1 MFGLL
6 PNRGHCKEFYIIMLG
21 NQLQMKPIL
30 ASLLLFTAMS
40 VQAQEFTSPITSLKS
55 LQAYASSHRAAYILD
70 TMNLPLVDDF
80 SRPDL
85 WPSPSIWTDNHVFIN
100 TDLAISPP
108 TLGVA
113 TFDGLNA
120 AGRAYDTVPS
130 SRGVADQ
137 LTSQAVNLQN
147 LSVADSVYLSFFWQP
162 AGHGEQPESTDS
174 LAVEFWG
181 SDSIWH
187 VVWSQRGT
195 SYLPFRQQLCGLLH
209 PRYFHSGFRF
219 RFSAFGS
226 LTGLVDL
233 WHIDYVKLAR
243 ARNSTDTVYTD
254 VAIKERPNSPISPL
268 RRVPYR
274 QLLSAP
280 GNFPISP
287 ISLPVTNLG
296 LVDRNMAHS
305 YTCIDAADN
314 SLVQSA
320 PTQIISPFTA
330 LSSRTIDYP
339 SFAIPVRNTDSLNLD
354 FTYIIQANPDD
365 WRANDTLRTRLSLW
379 NDYAYDDGTAETGY
393 GINLLGASIAY
404 KFYVAT
410 PDTLRGVWMY
420 FIEAAESASRELF
433 NLKVWSRIGE
443 NNLAGSETLLTQ
455 MERQKPRYADSLGVF
470 VFYPL
475 DTPVLVRDSFYVGWQ
490 QLSTRLL
497 NIGLDRNSPVQGVKW
512 TSVQGTWQ
520 PSSIPGSWMIR
531 PVLADSLSFPTAI
544 HSIPD
549 VRTALF
555 YPNPTNGMMR
565 IRWDLL
571 HDAENQEHP
580 LFQFRIKDIG
590 GRIVAEQSIHR
601 SQQPEVIEIASGL
614 YIAELTQRDRIVN
627 IQKILIQP

>member
-1 MFGLL
+1 MDS
-6 PNRGHCKEFYIIMLG
+6 
-21 NQLQMKPIL
+21 IL
-30 ASLLLFTAMS
+30 KTAYRHLS
-40 VQAQEFTSPITSLKS
+40 DCFLCLALTVWGISSQAQEFTTPINSLRF
-55 LQAYASSHRAAYILD
+55 LQIQAEGQRVSYSLD
-70 TMNLPLVDDF
+70 TVNLPLVDDF
-80 SRPDL
+80 SRPEI
-85 WPSPSIWTDNHVFIN
+85 WPSPSMWTDNHVFVN
-100 TDLAISPP
+100 TNLAISPP

-113 TFDGLNA
+113 TFDGLNSS
-120 AGRAYDTVPS
+120 GRAYDTIPS
-130 SRGVADQ
+130 SRGLTDQ

-162 AGHGEQPESTDS
+162 AGHGEQPETNDS
-174 LAVEFWG
+174 LSVEFWG
-181 SDSIWH
+181 ADSVWQ

-195 SYLPFRQQLCGLLH
+195 PLQPFRQQLCGLLH

-219 RFSAFGS
+219 RFSAYGS

-243 ARNSTDTVYTD
+243 ARNSSDTTYTD
-254 VAIKERPNSPISPL
+254 LAIKELPNSPIAPL
-268 RRVPYR
+268 RRAPYK

-305 YTCIDAADN
+305 YTCVDASDN
-314 SLVQSA
+314 SPVQSA
-320 PTQIISPFTA
+320 PVQIISPFTA

-339 SFAIPVRNTDSLNLD
+339 AFPIPSRNSDSLNLD
-354 FTYIIQANPDD
+354 FTYIIQGNPDD
-365 WRANDTLRTRLSLW
+365 RRANDTLRTRLSLC

-393 GINLLGASIAY
+393 GINLLGASIAC

-433 NLKVWSRIGE
+433 DLKIWSRIGE
-443 NNLAGSETLLTQ
+443 NFLAGNET
-455 MERQKPRYADSLGVF
+455 LGVF

-520 PSSIPGSWMIR
+520 PSSISGSWMIR
-531 PVLADSLSFPTAI
+531 PVLADSLSFPATVTHYTHYSSRLI
-544 HSIPD
+544 
-549 VRTALF
+549 
-555 YPNPTNGMMR
+555 YPNPSNGAMR

-571 HDAENQEHP
+571 GDAQQAGHAS
-580 LFQFRIKDIG
+580 FQFRIRDTR
-590 GRIVAEQSIHR
+590 GRIVAEQELSVM
-601 SQQPEVIEIASGL
+601 QDPDKLEAANGL
-614 YIAELTQRDRIVN
+614 YFAELLQGNRMLH
-627 IQKILIQP
+627 IQKIYILR

>member
-1 MFGLL
+1 MHSVGS
-6 PNRGHCKEFYIIMLG
+6 K
-21 NQLQMKPIL
+21 
-30 ASLLLFTAMS
+30 LLLRLFFLSPLVFIALPL
-40 VQAQEFTSPITSLKS
+40 QAQEHTTPITSLKA
-55 LQAYASSHRAAYILD
+55 LQNFGTLQRLTYSLD
-70 TMNLPLVDDF
+70 TINLPLVDDF
-80 SRPDL
+80 SNTKI
-85 WPSPSIWTDNHVFIN
+85 WPSPSIWTDNFVYIN

-108 TLGVA
+108 TIGVA
-113 TFDGLNA
+113 TFDGLNPS
-120 AGRAYDTVPS
+120 GRAYDTVPS
-130 SRGVADQ
+130 SRGLADQ

-174 LAVEFWG
+174 LSVEFWG
-181 SDSIWH
+181 SDSVWR

-195 SYLPFRQQLCGLLH
+195 ALQPFRQELLGLLH

-219 RFSAFGS
+219 RISAYGS

-233 WHIDYVKLAR
+233 WHIDYVTLAR
-243 ARNSTDTVYTD
+243 ARNQADTLYTD
-254 VAIKERPNSPISPL
+254 VAIKELPNSPLAPL
-268 RRVPYR
+268 RRVPYK

-280 GNFPISP
+280 GFFPSSP

-296 LVDRNMAHS
+296 IVDRNMAHS
-305 YTCIDAADN
+305 YTCVDAADN

-339 SFAIPVRNTDSLNLD
+339 SFAIPVRNSDSLNLD

-365 WRANDTLRTRLSLW
+365 RRANDTLRTRLSLW

-393 GINLLGASIAY
+393 GINLLGTSIAY

-420 FIEAAESASRELF
+420 FIEAAESAARELF

-443 NNLAGSETLLTQ
+443 NSLAGGETMLTQ
-455 MERQKPRYADSLGVF
+455 MERQKPQHSDSLGIF

-520 PSSIPGSWMIR
+520 PSSISGSWMIR
-531 PVLADSLSFPTAI
+531 PVLDDSLSFPAAVHHRKVVT
-544 HSIPD
+544 SP
-549 VRTALF
+549 LF
-555 YPNPTNGMMR
+555 YPNPTNGLLR
-565 IRWDLL
+565 IRWDMLP
-571 HDAENQEHP
+571 DSEIQESKT
-580 LFQFRIKDIG
+580 FQLRLRDIG
-590 GRIVAEQSIHR
+590 GRIVEQQTIQT
-601 SQQPEVIEIASGL
+601 QQNPEITEVANGL
-614 YIAELTQRDRIVN
+614 YFLELSTSDRI
-627 IQKILIQP
+627 IHTQKILIQR